1 MMDNVIQEYWQPIIE
16 SYRRGETALPLYMG
30 LNQNGYDALMLAMGI
45 ELAMGLESVPFSR
58 EVEEKLRLRLELMNM
73 RIGELEELEK
83 LLVES
88 LEPSIAFGNE
98 MVTVLASA
106 CLGSQHLWRDL
117 GMPERPRLT
126 ALFRDYFPLLH
137 AKNVN
142 NMRWKRFMYRQLCEN
157 GGDYVCRSPSC
168 EECAS
173 YSECFDIAAK

>member
-1 MMDNVIQEYWQPIIE
+1 MMDNVIQEYWQPILE

-30 LNQNGYDALMLAMGI
+30 LNPNGYDALL
-45 ELAMGLESVPFSR
+45 LAMGLESLPLSR
-58 EVEEKLRLRLELMNM
+58 QVEEKLRLRLELMNM

-88 LEPSIAFGNE
+88 LNPDVTLGCE

-142 NMRWKRFMYRQLCEN
+142 NMRWKRFLYRQLCEN

-173 YSECFDIAAK
+173 YSECFDLSAK

>member
-1 MMDNVIQEYWQPIIE
+1 MIDNVIQEYWQPIVE

-30 LNQNGYDALMLAMGI
+30 LNQNGYDALL
-45 ELAMGLESVPFSR
+45 LAMGLESVTLPL
-58 EVEEKLRLRLELMNM
+58 EVESKLQLRLELMNM
-73 RIGELEELEK
+73 RIGELEELER

-88 LEPSIAFGNE
+88 LNSDVVLGSE

-117 GMPERPRLT
+117 GMPERLRLT
-126 ALFRDYFPLLH
+126 ALFRDYFPSLH
-137 AKNVN
+137 ASNSK
-142 NMRWKRFMYRQLCEN
+142 NMRWKRFLYRQLCEN

>member
-1 MMDNVIQEYWQPIIE
+1 
-16 SYRRGETALPLYMG
+16 
-30 LNQNGYDALMLAMGI
+30 MLAMGI

>member
-1 MMDNVIQEYWQPIIE
+1 MIDNVIQEYWQPIVE

-30 LNQNGYDALMLAMGI
+30 LNQNGYDALL
-45 ELAMGLESVPFSR
+45 LAMGLESVTLSL
-58 EVEEKLRLRLELMNM
+58 EVESKLQLRLELLNM
-73 RIGELEELEK
+73 RISELEELES
-83 LLVES
+83 LLAES
-88 LEPSIAFGNE
+88 LNSDVTLGSE

-126 ALFRDYFPLLH
+126 ALFRDYFPSLH
-137 AKNVN
+137 ASNSK
-142 NMRWKRFMYRQLCEN
+142 NMRWKRFLYRQLCEN

>member
-1 MMDNVIQEYWQPIIE
+1 MIDNVIQEYWQPIVE

-30 LNQNGYDALMLAMGI
+30 LNQNGYDALL
-45 ELAMGLESVPFSR
+45 LAMGLESVTLSL
-58 EVEEKLRLRLELMNM
+58 EVESKLQLRLELLNM
-73 RIGELEELEK
+73 RIGELEELER

-88 LEPSIAFGNE
+88 LNSDVVLGSE

-126 ALFRDYFPLLH
+126 ALFRDYFPSLH
-137 AKNVN
+137 ASNSK
-142 NMRWKRFMYRQLCEN
+142 NMRWKRFLYRQLCEN

>member
-1 MMDNVIQEYWQPIIE
+1 MMDNVIQDYWQPILE
-16 SYRRGETALPLYMG
+16 NYQKGQTALPLYMG
-30 LNQNGYDALMLAMGI
+30 LNQNGYDALL
-45 ELAMGLESVPFSR
+45 LAMGLESLPLSR
-58 EVEEKLRLRLELMNM
+58 EAEEKLRLRLELMNM

-88 LEPSIAFGNE
+88 LNPDVTLGCE

-142 NMRWKRFMYRQLCEN
+142 NMRWKRFLYRQLCEN

-173 YSECFDIAAK
+173 YSECFDISAK

>member
-1 MMDNVIQEYWQPIIE
+1 MMDNVIQDYWQPILE
-16 SYRRGETALPLYMG
+16 NYQKGQTALPLYMG
-30 LNQNGYDALMLAMGI
+30 LNQNGYDAIL
-45 ELAMGLESVPFSR
+45 LAMGLESVTLSR
-58 EVEEKLRLRLELMNM
+58 EAEEKLRLRLELMNM

-83 LLVES
+83 LLIES
-88 LEPSIAFGNE
+88 LNPDITFGSE
-98 MVTVLASA
+98 MVAVLASA

-142 NMRWKRFMYRQLCEN
+142 NMRWKRFLYRQLCEN

-173 YSECFDIAAK
+173 YSECFDLSAK

>member
-1 MMDNVIQEYWQPIIE
+1 MIDNVIQEYWQPIVE

-30 LNQNGYDALMLAMGI
+30 LNQNGYDALL
-45 ELAMGLESVPFSR
+45 LAMGLESVTLPL
-58 EVEEKLRLRLELMNM
+58 EVESKLQLRLELLNM
-73 RIGELEELEK
+73 RIGELEELER

-88 LEPSIAFGNE
+88 LNSDVVLGSE

-126 ALFRDYFPLLH
+126 ALFRDYFPSLH
-137 AKNVN
+137 ASNSK
-142 NMRWKRFMYRQLCEN
+142 NMRWKRFLYRQLCEN

>member
-1 MMDNVIQEYWQPIIE
+1 MDNVIHDYWQPIVE
-16 SYRRGETALPLYMG
+16 SYQRGETALPLFMG
-30 LNQNGYDALMLAMGI
+30 LNPREFDSLMVSIGYQCPQL
-45 ELAMGLESVPFSR
+45 SQ
-58 EVEEKLRLRLELMNM
+58 EVESKLQLRLELLNI
-73 RIGELEELEK
+73 RISELEELER

-88 LEPSIAFGNE
+88 LNPDVTFGCE

-126 ALFRDYFPLLH
+126 ALFRDYFPSLH

-142 NMRWKRFMYRQLCEN
+142 NMRWKRFLYRQLCEN

-168 EECAS
+168 EECVS
-173 YSECFDIAAK
+173 YSECFDLSAK

>member
-1 MMDNVIQEYWQPIIE
+1 MDNVIQDYWQPILE
-16 SYRRGETALPLYMG
+16 SYQTGKTALPLYMG
-30 LNQNGYDALMLAMGI
+30 LNQNGYDALLLAMGI

-142 NMRWKRFMYRQLCEN
+142 NMRWKRFLYRQLCEN

-173 YSECFDIAAK
+173 YSECFDLSAK

>member
-1 MMDNVIQEYWQPIIE
+1 MMDNVIQDYWQPILE
-16 SYRRGETALPLYMG
+16 NYQKGQTALPLYMG
-30 LNQNGYDALMLAMGI
+30 LNQNGYDALL
-45 ELAMGLESVPFSR
+45 LAMGLESVTLSK
-58 EVEEKLRLRLELMNM
+58 EAEEKLQLRLELMNM
-73 RIGELEELEK
+73 RIGELEELER

-88 LEPSIAFGNE
+88 LNPNITFGSE

-142 NMRWKRFMYRQLCEN
+142 NMRWKRFLYRQLCEN

-173 YSECFDIAAK
+173 YSECYDLSAK

>member
-1 MMDNVIQEYWQPIIE
+1 MIDNVIQEYWQPIIE

-45 ELAMGLESVPFSR
+45 ESVTLPL
-58 EVEEKLRLRLELMNM
+58 EVESKLQLRLELLNM
-73 RIGELEELEK
+73 RIGELEELER

-88 LEPSIAFGNE
+88 LNSDVTLGSE

-126 ALFRDYFPLLH
+126 ALFRDYFPSLH
-137 AKNVN
+137 ASNSK
-142 NMRWKRFMYRQLCEN
+142 NMRWKRFLYRQLCEN

-168 EECAS
+168 EACAS

>member
-1 MMDNVIQEYWQPIIE
+1 MIDNVIQEYWQPIVE

-30 LNQNGYDALMLAMGI
+30 LNQNGYDALL
-45 ELAMGLESVPFSR
+45 LAMGLESVTLPL
-58 EVEEKLRLRLELMNM
+58 EVEAKLQLRLELLNM
-73 RIGELEELEK
+73 RIGELEELER

-88 LEPSIAFGNE
+88 LNSDVVLGSE

-126 ALFRDYFPLLH
+126 ALFHDYFPSLH
-137 AKNVN
+137 ASNSK
-142 NMRWKRFMYRQLCEN
+142 NMRWKRFLYRQLCEN

-168 EECAS
+168 EECTS

>member
-1 MMDNVIQEYWQPIIE
+1 MIDNVIQEYWQPIVE

-30 LNQNGYDALMLAMGI
+30 LNQNGYDALL
-45 ELAMGLESVPFSR
+45 LAMGLESVTLPL
-58 EVEEKLRLRLELMNM
+58 EVESKLQLRLELMNM
-73 RIGELEELEK
+73 RIGELEELER

-88 LEPSIAFGNE
+88 LNSDVVLGSE

-126 ALFRDYFPLLH
+126 ALFHDYFPSLH
-137 AKNVN
+137 ASNSK
-142 NMRWKRFMYRQLCEN
+142 NMRWKRFLYRQLCEN

>member
-1 MMDNVIQEYWQPIIE
+1 MMDNVIHDYWQPIVD
-16 SYRRGETALPLYMG
+16 SYQRGETALPLFMG
-30 LNQNGYDALMLAMGI
+30 LNQSGYDALL
-45 ELAMGLESVPFSR
+45 LAMGLEAVTLPI
-58 EVEEKLRLRLELMNM
+58 EVEDKLQLRLELLNM
-73 RIGELEELEK
+73 RISEWEELER

-88 LEPSIAFGNE
+88 LNPDVTFGCE

-142 NMRWKRFMYRQLCEN
+142 NMRWKRFLYRQLCEN

-173 YSECFDIAAK
+173 YSECFDLSAK

>member
-1 MMDNVIQEYWQPIIE
+1 MMDNVIQEYWQPILE
-16 SYRRGETALPLYMG
+16 SYRQGETALPLYMG
-30 LNQNGYDALMLAMGI
+30 LNQNGYDALL
-45 ELAMGLESVPFSR
+45 LAMGLESVPFSR
-58 EVEEKLRLRLELMNM
+58 EVEEKLRLRLELMKM
-73 RIGELEELEK
+73 RIGESEELEK

-88 LEPSIAFGNE
+88 LNPDVTFGSE
-98 MVTVLASA
+98 MVTALASA

-142 NMRWKRFMYRQLCEN
+142 NMRWKRFLYRQLCEN

-173 YSECFDIAAK
+173 YSECFDLSAK

>member
-1 MMDNVIQEYWQPIIE
+1 MIDNVIQQYWQPIVE
-16 SYRRGETALPLYMG
+16 SYRRGDTALPLYMG
-30 LNQNGYDALMLAMGI
+30 LNQNGYNALL
-45 ELAMGLESVPFSR
+45 LAMGLESVTLPL
-58 EVEEKLRLRLELMNM
+58 EVEEKLQLRLELMNI
-73 RIGELEELEK
+73 RIGELEELER

-88 LEPSIAFGNE
+88 LNPDVTFGSE

-126 ALFRDYFPLLH
+126 DLFRDYFPLLH

-142 NMRWKRFMYRQLCEN
+142 NMRWKRFLYRQLCEN

-173 YSECFDIAAK
+173 YSECFDVAAK

>member
-1 MMDNVIQEYWQPIIE
+1 MMDKVIQEYWQPILE
-16 SYRRGETALPLYMG
+16 SYQRGETALPLYMG
-30 LNQNGYDALMLAMGI
+30 LNQNGYETLL
-45 ELAMGLESVPFSR
+45 LAMGLESVTLPL
-58 EVEEKLRLRLELMNM
+58 EVESKLQLRLELLNM
-73 RIGELEELEK
+73 RIGELEELER

-106 CLGSQHLWRDL
+106 CLGNQHLWRDL

-126 ALFRDYFPLLH
+126 ALFRDYFPSLH
-137 AKNVN
+137 VSNNK
-142 NMRWKRFMYRQLCEN
+142 NMRWKRFLYRQLCEN

-173 YSECFDIAAK
+173 YFECFETP

>member
-1 MMDNVIQEYWQPIIE
+1 MIDNVIQEYWQPIVE

-30 LNQNGYDALMLAMGI
+30 LNQNGYDALLLAI
-45 ELAMGLESVPFSR
+45 GLESVTLSL
-58 EVEEKLRLRLELMNM
+58 EVESKLQLRLELLNM
-73 RIGELEELEK
+73 RIGELEELER

-88 LEPSIAFGNE
+88 LNPDVLLGSE

-106 CLGSQHLWRDL
+106 CLGCQHLWRDL

-126 ALFRDYFPLLH
+126 ALFRDYFPSLH
-137 AKNVN
+137 AKNIN
-142 NMRWKRFMYRQLCEN
+142 NMRWKRFLYRQLCEN

-173 YSECFDIAAK
+173 YSECFDLSAK

>member
-1 MMDNVIQEYWQPIIE
+1 MDNVIQDYWQPILE
-16 SYRRGETALPLYMG
+16 SYQTGKTALPLYMG
-30 LNQNGYDALMLAMGI
+30 LNQNGYDALL
-45 ELAMGLESVPFSR
+45 LAMGLESVTLSL
-58 EVEEKLRLRLELMNM
+58 EVESKLQLRLELLNM

-88 LEPSIAFGNE
+88 LNPDVTFGSE
-98 MVTVLASA
+98 MVTALASA

-142 NMRWKRFMYRQLCEN
+142 NMRWKRFLYRQLCEN

-173 YSECFDIAAK
+173 YSECFDLSAK